1 MVRPNQT
8 AAAMLVWRSC
18 LSLSSA
24 AADGLVA
31 AGCLMSPTEHFYRAA
46 RYGFIA
52 FLAAGALVAVV
63 FFTRRPDGRVH
74 LVAWASLLREAGLS
88 AGVAHFLLWT
98 VAMVFM
104 GCCGGGMA
112 WAFCRCVPARCPRCG
127 GAAYWQA
134 VGSWAY
140 RCRDCGHL
148 HETGLGGKD

>member
-1 MVRPNQT
+1 
-8 AAAMLVWRSC
+8 
-18 LSLSSA
+18 
-24 AADGLVA
+24 
-31 AGCLMSPTEHFYRAA
+31 MSPMEHYYRVG
-46 RYGFIA
+46 RYSLMA

-63 FFTRRPDGRVH
+63 FLSRGPEGKVH
-74 LVAWASLLREAGLS
+74 LDGWAALLRDAGLS
-88 AGVAHFLLWT
+88 AGVAHFLLWA

-104 GCCGGGMA
+104 GCCAGGTA